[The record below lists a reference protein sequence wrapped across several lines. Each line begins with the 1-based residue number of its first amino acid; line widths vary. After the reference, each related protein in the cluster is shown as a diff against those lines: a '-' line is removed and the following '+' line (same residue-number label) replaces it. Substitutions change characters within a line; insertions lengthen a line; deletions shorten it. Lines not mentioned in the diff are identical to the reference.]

1 MGLSHNKLTK
11 LFFMCAIKY
20 FFIYMHFM
28 SNVFCVHFIH
38 FGPTVNNQPPCPFEV
53 LYISD
58 AALPSTLC

>member
-1 MGLSHNKLTK
+1 
-11 LFFMCAIKY
+11 
-20 FFIYMHFM
+20 M